1 MTLHHK
7 KVIPRRGFSYLS
19 QDCYCINISEVSD
32 SVVATRRMHRIAL
45 RGVRGRSFGGLRFPA
60 RRLQH
65 TPILSLEEEIAV
77 IKSDL
82 ATDKAWSLTPLAKEA
97 FGAGSVSSEPVEA
110 RDMSE
115 YMKERGFSQAAEDPR
130 SSAYRMLSAAM
141 TFPLTLG
148 YGVNKIF
155 AKGGPLGG
163 MAEFIEMEKRPL
175 RVLVVGARAESSLPA
190 LWWREC
196 LLSCFHS
203 GAISGGIDIGLM
215 GPGLQ
220 QMKASPNN
228 SITFH
233 MHPPRFS
240 GDNQDT
246 GAKGRA
252 YHIQEGQAFLHNHP
266 EHMKLMLQA
275 DLFVLFNPGL
285 GHPALCEGW
294 EDTIKLLC
302 MSRKP
307 VLCTAHSV
315 TDLQRDKAFLE
326 ATTNTT
332 DAEEQDLGEPLE
344 FLFEAHQNPFASAKR
359 TYDDKEEE
367 GAQIVTT
374 NQYIHCWRGK

>member
-1 MTLHHK
+1 MRK
-7 KVIPRRGFSYLS
+7 
-19 QDCYCINISEVSD
+19 
-32 SVVATRRMHRIAL
+32 IAL
-45 RGVRGRSFGGLRFPA
+45 RVVRGRSLGGLRFLA
-60 RRLQH
+60 CRLQH
-65 TPILSLEEEIAV
+65 TPSLSLEKEIAV
-77 IKSDL
+77 INSDL
-82 ATDKAWSLTPLAKEA
+82 AADKAWSLTPSAKEA
-97 FGAGSVSSEPVEA
+97 LGAGSINSEPVEA

-115 YMKERGFSQAAEDPR
+115 YMKERGFREAAEDPR
-130 SSAYRMLSAAM
+130 SSAYRTLSAAM

-163 MAEFIEMEKRPL
+163 MAEFIGMEKRPL

-220 QMKASPNN
+220 QMKASPMDN
-228 SITFH
+228 SITFQ
-233 MHPPRFS
+233 MHPSRFA

-246 GAKGRA
+246 GIEGKA

-266 EHMKLMLQA
+266 EHMKLMLRA

-285 GHPALCEGW
+285 GHSALREGW
-294 EDTIKLLC
+294 KDTIKLLC

-326 ATTNTT
+326 ATTNTI